1 DMKHIAI
8 VTLVLTLASAML
20 AQTNAPAKTTSNPVV
35 GTVRQLEERQSKN
48 LIGAADEMPADKYSY
63 HPTAEQMSFAHL
75 VMHVT
80 EANNGMC
87 ARIGGEQPHEMKLSE
102 TDSKDVLTKAMKD
115 SFAYCEQVL
124 AKADDST
131 LGQPV
136 AFSGGRTGTRA
147 AALIYLATGWADH
160 YGAAAMY
167 LRLNNLLPPSAQK
180 APAKYISRPSHDQLR
195 PP

>member
-1 DMKHIAI
+1 MRYASRQLLWGRHMKQIAI
-8 VTLVLTLASAML
+8 ATLVLAFTSAML
-20 AQTNAPAKTTSNPVV
+20 AQTNAPTQTTSSPVV
-35 GTVRQLEERQSKN
+35 STVRQLEERQSKN

-87 ARIGGEQPHEMKLSE
+87 ARIAGEQPRDIKLSE

-147 AALIYLATGWADH
+147 AALIYLVTGWADH
-160 YGAAAMY
+160 YSAAAMY

-180 APAKYISRPSHDQLR
+180 APGK
-195 PP
+195 

>member
-1 DMKHIAI
+1 MKHIAI
-8 VTLVLTLASAML
+8 ATLLLTFASAML
-20 AQTNAPAKTTSNPVV
+20 AQTNAPAMTTSNPVV
-35 GTVRQLEERQSKN
+35 STVRQLEERQSKN

-87 ARIGGEQPHEMKLSE
+87 ARIAGEQPREIKLSE

-147 AALIYLATGWADH
+147 AALIYLVTGWADH
-160 YGAAAMY
+160 YSAAAMY
-167 LRLNNLLPPSAQK
+167 LRLNGLLPSSAQK
-180 APAKYISRPSHDQLR
+180 APAK
-195 PP
+195 

>member
-1 DMKHIAI
+1 MRYASRYVLVGETMKHITLATLVFTFATAI
-8 VTLVLTLASAML
+8 VAL
-20 AQTNAPAKTTSNPVV
+20 AQTASTPVV
-35 GTVRQLEERQSKN
+35 SAVRQLEERQSKN
-48 LIGAADEMPADKYSY
+48 LIGAAEEMPADKYSY

-75 VMHVT
+75 VMHVA

-87 ARIGGEQPHEMKLSE
+87 ARIAGAPPHELKLSE
-102 TDSKDVLTKAMKD
+102 SDSKDVLTKAVRD

-147 AALIYLATGWADH
+147 TALISLVTGWADH
-160 YGAAAMY
+160 YSAAAMY

-180 APAKYISRPSHDQLR
+180 APAK
-195 PP
+195 

>member
-1 DMKHIAI
+1 MKHIAI
-8 VTLVLTLASAML
+8 ATLLLTFASAML
-20 AQTNAPAKTTSNPVV
+20 AQTNAPAMTTSNPVV
-35 GTVRQLEERQSKN
+35 STVRQLEERQSKN

-87 ARIGGEQPHEMKLSE
+87 ARIAGEQPREIKLSE

-147 AALIYLATGWADH
+147 AALIYLVTGWADH
-160 YGAAAMY
+160 YSAAAMY

-180 APAKYISRPSHDQLR
+180 APGK
-195 PP
+195 

>member
-1 DMKHIAI
+1 MKPITIA
-8 VTLVLTLASAML
+8 TLVLALASAVF
-20 AQTNAPAKTTSNPVV
+20 AQTTAPNMSNPVV
-35 GTVRQLEERQSKN
+35 STVRQLEERQSKN

-63 HPTAEQMSFAHL
+63 HPTPEQMTFAHL
-75 VMHVT
+75 VIHVA

-87 ARIGGEQPHEMKLSE
+87 ARIAGDQPRETKLSE
-102 TDSKDVLTKAMKD
+102 TDSKDVLTKAVRD

-147 AALIYLATGWADH
+147 TALISLAAGWADH
-160 YGAAAMY
+160 YSAAAMY

-180 APAKYISRPSHDQLR
+180 VPAK
-195 PP
+195 

>member
-1 DMKHIAI
+1 MKHSNIA
-8 VTLVLTLASAML
+8 TLVLVFALATL
-20 AQTNAPAKTTSNPVV
+20 AQTNAPAQTTSNPVIS
-35 GTVRQLEERQSKN
+35 TVRQLEERQSKN

-63 HPTAEQMSFAHL
+63 HPTPEQMSFAHL
-75 VMHVT
+75 IVHVT

-87 ARIGGEQPHEMKLSE
+87 ARISGDQPRETKLSE
-102 TDSKDVLTKAMKD
+102 SDSKEVLTKAVKD

-136 AFSGGRTGTRA
+136 AFSGGHTGTRA
-147 AALIYLATGWADH
+147 TALISLVTGWADH
-160 YGAAAMY
+160 YSAAAMY

-180 APAKYISRPSHDQLR
+180 VPAK
-195 PP
+195 

>member
-1 DMKHIAI
+1 MKPITIA
-8 VTLVLTLASAML
+8 TLVLALASAVF
-20 AQTNAPAKTTSNPVV
+20 AQTTAPNTSNPVV
-35 GTVRQLEERQSKN
+35 STVRQLEERQSKN

-63 HPTAEQMSFAHL
+63 HPTPEQMTFAHL
-75 VMHVT
+75 VIHVA

-87 ARIGGEQPHEMKLSE
+87 ARIAGDQPRETKLSE
-102 TDSKDVLTKAMKD
+102 TDSKDVLTKAVRD

-147 AALIYLATGWADH
+147 TALISLAAGWADH
-160 YGAAAMY
+160 YSAAAMY

-180 APAKYISRPSHDQLR
+180 VPAK
-195 PP
+195 